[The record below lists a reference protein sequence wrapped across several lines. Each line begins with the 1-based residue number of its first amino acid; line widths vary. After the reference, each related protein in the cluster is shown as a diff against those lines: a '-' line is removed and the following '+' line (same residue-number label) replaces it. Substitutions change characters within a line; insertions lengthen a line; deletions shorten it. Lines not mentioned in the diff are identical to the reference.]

1 MTAIEPGY
9 DVETLVP
16 DWQAHVARMGNESAR
31 VRERLPGRLDIAYGP
46 DPLQKLDVF
55 APANAPTAPGT
66 PTRSTTRQST
76 LPKRQWD
83 RPDASVVPIS
93 ARWTVAEA
101 AAGLV
106 PMASSSVVDV
116 TP

>member
-1 MTAIEPGY
+1 MSDITGAATSVERFDEEGRAGEGADRAGDADLRDDLPVDVAELPVREPG
-9 DVETLVP
+9 
-16 DWQAHVARMGNESAR
+16 G
-31 VRERLPGRLDIAYGP
+31 
-46 DPLQKLDVF
+46 
-55 APANAPTAPGT
+55 
-66 PTRSTTRQST
+66 
-76 LPKRQWD
+76 
-83 RPDASVVPIS
+83 SVVPIS